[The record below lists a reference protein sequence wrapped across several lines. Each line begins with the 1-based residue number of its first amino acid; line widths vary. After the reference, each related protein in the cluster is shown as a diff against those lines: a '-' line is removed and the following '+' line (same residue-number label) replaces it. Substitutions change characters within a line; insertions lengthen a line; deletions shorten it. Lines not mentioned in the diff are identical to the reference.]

1 MWIWFWLPFGFKDT
15 LTTLIIGK
23 AVIILNFSS
32 NRIWVY
38 YSCCGEENLFVGI
51 FKGDELM
58 MNWLPIKPS
67 DFAMFGTLIMA
78 GTILLVAFT
87 DDATARV
94 TWALVG
100 LVLGL
105 IIQLAA
111 WIVNKYAVGDK
122 SNISYD
128 HQED

>member
-1 MWIWFWLPFGFKDT
+1 
-15 LTTLIIGK
+15 
-23 AVIILNFSS
+23 
-32 NRIWVY
+32 
-38 YSCCGEENLFVGI
+38 
-51 FKGDELM
+51 M

-87 DDATARV
+87 YDATARV

-128 HQED
+128 HKED